1 MAKRYLKTI
10 VSRLKTSSP
19 NTHVS
24 PSNGSSTAE
33 PLRPTFAFLSAV
45 AAVAFAVLFT
55 TLENNALRKARMKIT
70 KLIWNEGKIKISKI
84 SYEATWTMTLI
95 IDRNVL
101 KVPWLLGSVCLL
113 FIELSKIMIPQF
125 RNIVVILSKRF
136 PYLPPISMK
145 YHLKY
150 DNLTVTC
157 ENLWGY

>member
-1 MAKRYLKTI
+1 
-10 VSRLKTSSP
+10 
-19 NTHVS
+19 
-24 PSNGSSTAE
+24 
-33 PLRPTFAFLSAV
+33 
-45 AAVAFAVLFT
+45 
-55 TLENNALRKARMKIT
+55 
-70 KLIWNEGKIKISKI
+70 
-84 SYEATWTMTLI
+84 
-95 IDRNVL
+95 
-101 KVPWLLGSVCLL
+101 LLGSVCLL